1 MLGRKP
7 SGLGR
12 QVCEP
17 GSQGSG
23 AVRGC
28 RGSRSSQ
35 PKAREADR
43 LDQEPAREGWEE
55 GAGQEPNHAASA
67 KPPGTQTSTVH
78 SHVPNTHLW
87 VPCTQWCSRN
97 THNGALHAV
106 VLTVLPNSASCSPRR
121 SVITGHLHV
130 TTRGIC
136 DSHSFIREALCSS
149 GTHLARPSGKF
160 LQTLH
165 ASVTVVPT
173 LGSYPTRPKQAQQS
187 VC

>member
-1 MLGRKP
+1 MQQAP
-7 SGLGR
+7 SPL
-12 QVCEP
+12 
-17 GSQGSG
+17 
-23 AVRGC
+23 
-28 RGSRSSQ
+28 
-35 PKAREADR
+35 
-43 LDQEPAREGWEE
+43 
-55 GAGQEPNHAASA
+55 
-67 KPPGTQTSTVH
+67 GTQTSTVH

-97 THNGALHAV
+97 THNGARHAV

-173 LGSYPTRPKQAQQS
+173 LGSYPTRPSRPSKVSAEWTGAQNKQSGKKGHSGFDTEQKKDA
-187 VC
+187 

>member
-1 MLGRKP
+1 MQRKQELSAQSKRSRP
-7 SGLGR
+7 TRPGACTGGLGR
-12 QVCEP
+12 GRWPRAESCSKRQAPWGHRPQLFTATSPTHTC
-17 GSQGSG
+17 
-23 AVRGC
+23 GC
-28 RGSRSSQ
+28 
-35 PKAREADR
+35 
-43 LDQEPAREGWEE
+43 
-55 GAGQEPNHAASA
+55 
-67 KPPGTQTSTVH
+67 
-78 SHVPNTHLW
+78 
-87 VPCTQWCSRN
+87 PCTQWCSRN

-106 VLTVLPNSASCSPRR
+106 VLTVLPNSASCSPRH

-136 DSHSFIREALCSS
+136 DSHSFIGEALCSS

-173 LGSYPTRPKQAQQS
+173 LGSYPTRPEQAQQS